1 MHYDRNELVYDSSAT
16 ADTGKNNRQAKEEN
30 SWLKNK
36 NKRNPSKRKRKSERG
51 REREREMER
60 RKEFPHRVIIR
71 LNTATNS
78 PNRPIIRMG
87 VHDWLETNFPALPEA
102 IPSLSFLSS
111 LSRR

>member
-30 SWLKNK
+30 WLKNK
-36 NKRNPSKRKRKSERG
+36 NKRNPSKRKRK
-51 REREREMER
+51 REMEKEMER